1 MKNLFIIIFTTI
13 FLTSCESLNNFSKEI
28 FPQAKQEEAP
38 KPIAAKPIEQPRNLT
53 PFLYSRNLDT
63 LKANKKKVKVGL
75 FFPFSGK
82 NRDLGWSLYNAAV
95 ISLFDNDINHNI
107 ELVLIDSKD
116 TPSEPAKSIKEII
129 DHDIKVVVGPVF
141 SSSVESLG
149 KDFIDNSITA
159 ISLSNNQQL
168 SGKINNGG
176 GVFIAGFLPE
186 QQIDKV
192 VSYAMD
198 HNKINF
204 AVLAPNNQ
212 YGLTVANMFKRIV
225 KTRDGTIITSEFYD
239 SSGNDLNKVIERLVN
254 ASMVPARLAEGGGN
268 KLAKN
273 TIIKDSD
280 RTYPQVIFIPESGK
294 TLTKITDLIKQYNT
308 QEHEYQIIG
317 TAQWDDVSTLNSGN
331 LFGAW
336 FAAPEHHRFASFEKS
351 YYQTYNKFPP
361 RIASIAYDSVA
372 AIAELID
379 KKEGLPANADF
390 INYFNPQKN
399 GFSGIDGG
407 FRFLANGLVQRNLA
421 VLQVG
426 SGEFITI
433 DRPADKFLKY

>member
-1 MKNLFIIIFTTI
+1 MPEARQKEPPTPIITQ
-13 FLTSCESLNNFSKEI
+13 
-28 FPQAKQEEAP
+28 PV
-38 KPIAAKPIEQPRNLT
+38 EQPRNQT
-53 PFLYSRNLDT
+53 PFLYSHNLDT
-63 LKANKKKVKVGL
+63 LKAIKKKVKVGL

-95 ISLFDNDINHNI
+95 MSLFDNDINHNI

-116 TPSEPAKSIKEII
+116 TPSEPAKSIKEIT
-129 DHDIKVVVGPVF
+129 DQGIKVVIGPVF
-141 SSSVESLG
+141 SSSVESLA
-149 KDFIDNSITA
+149 KNFSDNYVTA

-192 VSYAMD
+192 VNYAID

-225 KTRDGTIITSEFYD
+225 KARDGTIITAEFYD
-239 SSGNDLNKVIERLVN
+239 SSGSDLNKVVERLIN
-254 ASMVPARLAEGGGN
+254 ASMVPARLAEGRGN

-273 TIIKDSD
+273 TTIKDSD
-280 RTYPQVIFIPESGK
+280 RTYPQVIFVPESGT
-294 TLTKITDLIKQYNT
+294 TLAKITDLIKQYNT
-308 QEHEYQIIG
+308 QEREYQIIG
-317 TAQWDDVSTLNSGN
+317 TAQWDDVATLNRGN

-336 FAAPEHHRFASFEKS
+336 FAAPEHNRFASFEKS

-372 AIAELID
+372 AIAELVD

-390 INYFNPQKN
+390 INYVNPQKN

-426 SGEFITI
+426 SGEFVTI